1 MEHEILA
8 SRDPAP
14 AWPERVALAARR
26 FREGDAGARSA
37 LWTLLGLVLRVQS
50 RSWSRRLGRVA
61 EADLEDV
68 ASQKALEL
76 MRRVEDGRLDL
87 ASMMP
92 ARVHGLLSATAR
104 NGVVDLLRRE
114 NVRELVVVPQATQAG
129 PDDALARREFAESIV
144 SCLGSLTS
152 RARTAWYLRAFWE
165 WPSERI
171 ARHPAIASTPNA
183 VEVMVH
189 RARASIRTCLARR
202 GLDPAA
208 MPPGTF
214 VAVFESIRASEE
226 GRDA

>member
-1 MEHEILA
+1 MEPEILA

-26 FREGDAGARSA
+26 LRDGEPGARTR
-37 LWTLLGLVLRVQS
+37 LWTLLGLVLRVQT

-61 EADLEDV
+61 DADLEDV

-76 MRRVEDGRLDL
+76 MRRVEAGSLDL
-87 ASMMP
+87 ASMTP
-92 ARVHGLLSATAR
+92 ARVHGLLTATAR
-104 NGVVDLLRRE
+104 NGIVDVLRRE
-114 NVRELVVVPQATQAG
+114 NVRDLGVEPHAPPAG
-129 PDDALARREFAESIV
+129 PDDALARREFADAIV
-144 SCLGSLTS
+144 TCLASLTL

-189 RARASIRTCLARR
+189 RARASIRACLARR

-214 VAVFESIRASEE
+214 VAVFESMRASGE